1 MTPHLVF
8 ILIRLICECLAMVAI
23 IAGLVAGVVIGI
35 RWLLSLR
42 GRSRAELLKIG
53 ACSVLGPITGPLV
66 AGVVRN
72 VRKGRPFVAAIWAL
86 AIPLAW
92 AGVASAATML
102 AHATVL

>member
-1 MTPHLVF
+1 MSQPLVVV
-8 ILIRLICECLAMVAI
+8 LIRLIFEFLAIVGI
-23 IAGLVAGVVIGI
+23 IGGLIAGGVIAI

-42 GRSRAELLKIG
+42 GRSRADLLKLG
-53 ACSVLGPITGPLV
+53 ALSVLGPITGPLI

-102 AHATVL
+102 VHATVL